1 MHSTKD
7 PRLRQTSCSFL
18 KDPELSLVQII
29 RSGVLGLPLISH
41 LIAHQD
47 FVDPITQR
55 PVLNGRS
62 KGITSRSQQ
71 ISSDLSCLWVGI
83 DEDANGN
90 TQQNSQHVTASCS
103 AMIRLIVERARPVCS
118 RMER

>member
-1 MHSTKD
+1 MHSAQD
-7 PRLRQTSCSFL
+7 PRLRQAFWSFL

-29 RSGVLGLPLISH
+29 WSRVFSLPLLSH

-47 FVDPITQR
+47 FVDPIFQR
-55 PVLNGRS
+55 FVLNGRS
-62 KGITSRSQQ
+62 KGVTSRSQQ

-90 TQQNSQHVTASCS
+90 TQQNSQHDTEA
-103 AMIRLIVERARPVCS
+103 IEQRA
-118 RMER
+118 